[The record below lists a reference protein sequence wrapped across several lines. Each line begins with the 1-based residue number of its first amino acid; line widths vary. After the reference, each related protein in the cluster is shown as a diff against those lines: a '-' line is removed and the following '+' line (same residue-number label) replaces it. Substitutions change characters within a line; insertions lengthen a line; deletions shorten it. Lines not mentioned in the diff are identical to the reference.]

1 LVAIA
6 TLTCWRPAFSRTPRG
21 PESFNT
27 KRLHVK
33 SQTRIV
39 ILPFA
44 GSLCAAFLPSH
55 ARNAAVWL
63 AGMVAGG
70 CALLTVLF
78 HGRVAGG
85 EVAREV
91 VQWAP
96 GLALDLIFR
105 MDGFAWLFAM
115 LVTVMGVLVVVY
127 ARYYMAA
134 QDPVPRFFSFFLA
147 FMGAMLGV
155 VLSGN
160 LIQLVVFWELTS
172 LTSFMLIA
180 YWYHRADA
188 RRGARMAL
196 TVTAGG
202 GLCLLG
208 GVLILGRITGSYDL
222 DVVLS
227 SGDMVRAH
235 PWYLGALILIG
246 MGALTKS
253 AQFPF
258 HFWLPHAMAAPTP
271 VSVYLHSATMVKAGV
286 FLLVRL
292 WPVLAGTDAWFWM
305 IGTAGLL
312 SLVVGAYMAIFQRD
326 MKGVLAYSTISHL
339 GLITLLLGLNSPL
352 ALIAAIFHIINHAT
366 FKASL
371 FMAAGM
377 VDHETGTRDLA
388 RLSGLRHAM
397 PITATLA
404 LVAAASMAGVPLLN
418 GFISKEMFFTE
429 TMFVSG
435 NLLTRVGLPLTAV
448 IWGTFSVAYSLRF
461 IMQVFFGA
469 PARDLPRKPH
479 EPPRWMLFPSAVLV
493 IACLIIGMLPAKT
506 VGPYLDM
513 AALSILG
520 ADMPAHSLAVWHGF
534 NLPLAMSLVAMAAGT
549 LLYRALG
556 RYQQGTGS
564 VPLMD
569 HLRLDGKL
577 IFEFLRVKSSSLA
590 RTAMGALSTDRLQV
604 QLLLLICA
612 AFASALIP
620 LSYGGL
626 PPGDMPVTP
635 LEPAFALM
643 WLVGSACAIGA
654 AAQAKYHRLAALSLS
669 GAAGLATCM
678 TFVWFSA
685 PDLALTQLIVE
696 VVTVVLLLL
705 GLRWLPLRQKS
716 VDDLLV
722 PLRARVR
729 ARSRRLRDLVL
740 ATIAGGGMALLS
752 YAVLT
757 RLAGDGISPFFIEYS
772 LPLAGGANVVN
783 VILVDFR
790 GFDTLGEITVL
801 GIVALTVF
809 ALLRRFRPAPESTGL
824 PVQQQEQDGE
834 AEVPHDPHVLLP
846 QGPMMLPGV
855 IAQLL
860 LPVSGMVA
868 VFFLLRGHN
877 DPGGG
882 FVAGL
887 IVTTAVILQYLVG
900 GTAWAESRT
909 RIYPQYWIALGLLC
923 AGGTGLSALL
933 ASRPFL
939 SALGWHGVLP
949 VVGELHLSTVLLFD
963 LGVFLLVIG
972 AAVLILVALAHQSR
986 RGHRKHAPHA
996 AGVHAGA
1003 ADTPSGGTR
1012 KDKAGAVPM
1021 PTADA
1026 VHGGSGALKQ
1036 NFKES

>member
-1 LVAIA
+1 MSLV
-6 TLTCWRPAFSRTPRG
+6 W
-21 PESFNT
+21 
-27 KRLHVK
+27 
-33 SQTRIV
+33 IV
-39 ILPFA
+39 VLPFA
-44 GSLCAAFLPSH
+44 GSLCAAFVPSH
-55 ARNAAVWL
+55 ARNAAAWL
-63 AGMVAGG
+63 AGAVAAA
-70 CALLTVLF
+70 CVILTLQ
-78 HGRVAGG
+78 HYAQIAEGD
-85 EVAREV
+85 VAREV
-91 VQWAP
+91 LRWAP
-96 GLALDLIFR
+96 GLGLDFTFR

-115 LVTVMGVLVVVY
+115 LVTVMGALVVLY
-127 ARYYMAA
+127 ARYYMSP

-196 TVTAGG
+196 TVTAAG
-202 GLCLLG
+202 GLCLLA
-208 GVLILGRITGSYDL
+208 GVLILGRIVGSYDL
-222 DVVLS
+222 DIVLA

-235 PWYLGALILIG
+235 SWYLAALILIAL
-246 MGALTKS
+246 GALTKS

-292 WPVLAGTDAWFWM
+292 WPVLAGTDAWFWI

-312 SLVVGAYMAIFQRD
+312 SLVLGAYAAIFQRD

-339 GLITLLLGLNSPL
+339 GLITLLLGLNSSL
-352 ALIAAIFHIINHAT
+352 ALIAAIFHIMNHAT

-377 VDHETGTRDLA
+377 VDHESGTRDLS
-388 RLSGLRHAM
+388 RLSGLYRAM

-404 LVAAASMAGVPLLN
+404 VVGAASMAGVPLFN
-418 GFISKEMFFTE
+418 GFLSKEMFFAE
-429 TMFVSG
+429 TVFVSG
-435 NLLTRVGLPLTAV
+435 HLITRIGLPIMAV

-461 IMQVFFGA
+461 ILQVFFGP
-469 PARDLPRKPH
+469 PAGDLPKKPH
-479 EPPRWMLFPSAVLV
+479 EPPIWMLLPSALLV
-493 IACLIIGMLPAKT
+493 TVCLVVGVIPART
-506 VGPYLDM
+506 IGPYLDV
-513 AALSILG
+513 ASRSVLG
-520 ADMPAHSLAVWHGF
+520 PDMPFHSLAVWHGL
-534 NLPLAMSLVAMAAGT
+534 NLPLIMSLMAMAGGV

-556 RYQQGTGS
+556 KYQQGTAV
-564 VPLMD
+564 VPLINYF
-569 HLRLDGKL
+569 DGQR
-577 IFEFLRVKSSSLA
+577 IFEFLLEKLDSAAKGLNQW
-590 RTAMGALSTDRLQV
+590 LSTSRLQV

-620 LSYGGL
+620 LMHGGL
-626 PPGDMPVTP
+626 PPGNITVA
-635 LEPAFALM
+635 EAHPAFALM
-643 WLVGSACAIGA
+643 WLVGAACAIGA

-696 VVTVVLLLL
+696 VVTLVLLLL
-705 GLRWLPLRQKS
+705 GLRWLPPRYKLI
-716 VDDLLV
+716 DDKLV
-722 PLRARVR
+722 PLQVRLRART
-729 ARSRRLRDLVL
+729 RRLRDLGLAVVAAAGL
-740 ATIAGGGMALLS
+740 ATLS

-757 RLAGDGISPFFIEYS
+757 RQAGEGISPFFIENS

-790 GFDTLGEITVL
+790 GFDTMGEITVV

-809 ALLRRFRPAPESTGL
+809 ALLRRFRPAPESMGL
-824 PVQQQEQDGE
+824 PVQQQEQDAQAGGL
-834 AEVPHDPHVLLP
+834 PPDPHALLP
-846 QGPMMLPGV
+846 EGPMMLPGV
-855 IAQLL
+855 IVQLL
-860 LPVSGMVA
+860 LPVAGMVA

-877 DPGGG
+877 EPGGG

-887 IVTTAVILQYLVG
+887 IVATAVILQYMVG

-923 AGGTGLSALL
+923 AAGAGLSAWLVP
-933 ASRPFL
+933 RPFL
-939 SALGWHGVLP
+939 SALVWQPTLP
-949 VVGELHLSTVLLFD
+949 LIGELHLSTVLLFD

-972 AAVLILVALAHQSR
+972 ATVLILVALAHQSR
-986 RGHRKHAPHA
+986 RGHRKPVTAHVETSATEPLAEPAAAHHATARAPQPAQFAQSVQTA
-996 AGVHAGA
+996 ARA
-1003 ADTPSGGTR
+1003 AL
-1012 KDKAGAVPM
+1012 
-1021 PTADA
+1021 DA
-1026 VHGGSGALKQ
+1026 
-1036 NFKES
+1036 NKED